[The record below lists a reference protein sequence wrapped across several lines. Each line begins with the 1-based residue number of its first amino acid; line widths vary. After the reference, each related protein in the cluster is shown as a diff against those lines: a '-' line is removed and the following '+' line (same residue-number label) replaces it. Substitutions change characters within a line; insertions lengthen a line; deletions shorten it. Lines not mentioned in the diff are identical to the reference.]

1 MGAPLL
7 TDFPPAAR
15 ALFAELSAR
24 PYENLSKIVA
34 YHKSGSPESAQDVSA
49 RWLEEHA
56 RSGLGG
62 TCFSLTHWLKIRL
75 DALGLSTAY
84 LMADKPATYRQG
96 ASNIHCG
103 LLCEHAGRAYLLDPG
118 YLIFEPIPL
127 PGAGLSVSTFIS
139 PNEIRVEDVAGA
151 GAWRLSTGPRDASGR
166 PALKQRFDFRREP
179 VTAAEFERHW
189 AASHQWEM
197 MGYPVLNRVH
207 RDENGG
213 VQYYLQ
219 KNNLLIRSAGAGEM
233 KKLDEAG
240 VRRAARDLFGLPEGL
255 VDEALSLLGGVRAGG
270 RGTRRA

>member
-1 MGAPLL
+1 MSTEGMSAPPLA
-7 TDFPPAAR
+7 DFPPAAR
-15 ALFAELSAR
+15 ALLAELSAR

-34 YHKSGSPESAQDVSA
+34 YHKSGSPESAQDVA
-49 RWLEEHA
+49 AGWLEDHA

-75 DALGLSTAY
+75 DGLGLSTAY
-84 LMADKPATYRQG
+84 LMADKPATHKHRMPD
-96 ASNIHCG
+96 IHCG

-127 PGAGLSVSTFIS
+127 PRAGLSVSTFIP

-151 GAWRLSTGPRDASGR
+151 GVWRLSTGPRDASGR
-166 PALKQRFDFRREP
+166 PALKPRFDFRREP
-179 VTAAEFERHW
+179 VSAAEFERHW
-189 AASHQWEM
+189 EASHQWEM
-197 MGYPVLNRVH
+197 MGYPVLNRV
-207 RDENGG
+207 RDG

-233 KKLDEAG
+233 KKLDEEG

-255 VDEALSLLGGVRAGG
+255 VDEALGLLAGG
-270 RGTRRA
+270 RGTR